1 MRILNVIEQNDAA
14 ILSCR
19 SFVIKDTS
27 ASDEK
32 KITEAEQHFIA
43 CARENGIKST
53 DEETTA
59 LEDGYFETD
68 DQMYAVKLVWS
79 DPVI

>member
-1 MRILNVIEQNDAA
+1 MRILNVIEQNDDS

-27 ASDEK
+27 KSDEK
-32 KITEAEQHFIA
+32 KILEAEQHFIQ
-43 CARENGIKST
+43 CARENGIKS
-53 DEETTA
+53 EEEEMVA
-59 LEDGYFETD
+59 LEDGYFNVGDGE
-68 DQMYAVKLVWS
+68 YAVKLVWS

>member
-19 SFVIKDTS
+19 SFVIKETS
-27 ASDEK
+27 LSDEK
-32 KITEAEQHFIA
+32 KIKEAEELFIK
-43 CARENGIKST
+43 CALENGMDPAESEGVI
-53 DEETTA
+53 
-59 LEDGYFETD
+59 EDGYFETD
-68 DQMYAVKLVWS
+68 DQMYTVKLVWS